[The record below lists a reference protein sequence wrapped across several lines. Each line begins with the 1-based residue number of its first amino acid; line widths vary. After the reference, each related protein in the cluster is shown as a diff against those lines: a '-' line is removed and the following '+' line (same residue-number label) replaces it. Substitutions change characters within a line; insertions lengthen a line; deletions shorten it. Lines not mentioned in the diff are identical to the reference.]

1 VGKGRQ
7 SEGKGGRTVK
17 EVVRLGYV
25 GAGFMAQK
33 VHLPNFASLP
43 NCRLIALAEMRPK
56 LGELVARRFGIPKVY
71 RHHSELIADPEV
83 DAVAVSASY
92 AAQGEIARDA
102 LLAGKPVFVEKPMA
116 VSVEQ
121 AEGIL
126 NASRQTGAPLM
137 VAYMKRYDAGYELA
151 KEWVSRFRQTGEL
164 GRITL
169 VRLHYFGGD
178 WICGLDTPFVTTDE
192 PPPPSPAIKPSWLP
206 DEHVGRYIG
215 FLQQYVHAFNWVR
228 WLLDAGDEA
237 QVVAVDLD
245 ADGYTGIVVLRV
257 AGVRVVLETGSLSFH
272 RWDEHTQV
280 YFEHGWVHLW
290 SPPLLLRNQ
299 PGEVEVYFGGQR
311 HEFLRP
317 LPKDRWS
324 WAYKR
329 EAEHFLRCLQ
339 TGEPFRSTGE
349 DALADIRLCEE
360 VYRRWL
366 GITEG

>member
-1 VGKGRQ
+1 
-7 SEGKGGRTVK
+7 VK

-192 PPPPSPAIKPSWLP
+192 PPPPSNRL
-206 DEHVGRYIG
+206 G
-215 FLQQYVHAFNWVR
+215 FPTSMW
-228 WLLDAGDEA
+228 
-237 QVVAVDLD
+237 
-245 ADGYTGIVVLRV
+245 
-257 AGVRVVLETGSLSFH
+257 GVTSVFCSNMST
-272 RWDEHTQV
+272 
-280 YFEHGWVHLW
+280 
-290 SPPLLLRNQ
+290 P
-299 PGEVEVYFGGQR
+299 
-311 HEFLRP
+311 
-317 LPKDRWS
+317 
-324 WAYKR
+324 
-329 EAEHFLRCLQ
+329 
-339 TGEPFRSTGE
+339 STGFVGFWTRAMRRKSWRWTWTPTVTRASSSCE
-349 DALADIRLCEE
+349 WQAFGSSWRRVRFPFTVGTNTRRFTLSTVGFIFGRPRCCCAINRARWRFTLAGSATSFCARCPKTDGRGLTNG
-360 VYRRWL
+360 RRSIFSAAFKRVNLSDQRVRTPSPTSAFARQCIGVGWA
-366 GITEG
+366 

>member
-1 VGKGRQ
+1 
-7 SEGKGGRTVK
+7 VK

-192 PPPPSPAIKPSWLP
+192 PAPPSPTIKPSWLP

-245 ADGYTGIVVLRV
+245 ADGYTRASSFCGWQAFGSSWRRV
-257 AGVRVVLETGSLSFH
+257 RFPFTVGTNTRRFTLSTVGFIFGRPRCCCAISRARWRFTLAVSATSFCARCPKTDGRGLTNGRRSIFSAAFKRVNLSDQRVRTPSPTSAFARKCIGV
-272 RWDEHTQV
+272 
-280 YFEHGWVHLW
+280 GW
-290 SPPLLLRNQ
+290 
-299 PGEVEVYFGGQR
+299 
-311 HEFLRP
+311 
-317 LPKDRWS
+317 
-324 WAYKR
+324 A
-329 EAEHFLRCLQ
+329 
-339 TGEPFRSTGE
+339 
-349 DALADIRLCEE
+349 
-360 VYRRWL
+360 
-366 GITEG
+366 